1 MSAPSLFVK
10 GTHGPNYIDGSSSG
24 LEGFVKM
31 TYPEICYGYAV
42 IAIAGFAETKISFNN
57 EQDMLRVADMLH
69 DLSEDLY
76 KRGSQWTQF
85 AETESNKVQGGRNE

>member
-10 GTHGPNYIDGSSSG
+10 GTHGPNYIDGASSG
-24 LEGFVKM
+24 LEGIVKM
-31 TYPEICYGYAV
+31 NDRQLCDGYAI

-57 EQDMLRVADMLH
+57 EKDMLRVADMLH

-76 KRGSQWTQF
+76 RRGAEWTQF
-85 AETESNKVQGGRNE
+85 AETESNKVQGGQNV